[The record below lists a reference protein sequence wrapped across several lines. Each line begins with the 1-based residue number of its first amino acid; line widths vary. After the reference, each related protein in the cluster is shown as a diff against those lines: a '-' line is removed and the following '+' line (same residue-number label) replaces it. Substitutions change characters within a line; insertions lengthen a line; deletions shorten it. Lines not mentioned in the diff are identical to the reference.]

1 MKRFLFPILLLCSTI
16 TFAAARQPYE
26 IAIDDSLQHI
36 VSWQMRYSLR
46 HLTPEWGCAILM
58 NKNHQVVA
66 LYDTDSLGMSAY
78 QSIEVGS
85 IIEPFSVMAAMR
97 TGLLSDSNM
106 FQLSK
111 AGYQDLA
118 DYIWCDSHPMDTTL
132 DVPSII
138 AVSSRI
144 GICQIME
151 QCFSDTPTL
160 FAQYMNELGLQM
172 YVDSLEDVLRAAN
185 GFGVY
190 TSPIHLAYLYSQLAQ
205 QQLPVEVWGDP
216 QPILHALHE
225 VVWNRIGTASKVM
238 WTNGAQSDIVSI
250 IGKTGSIKEEGEH
263 QPYTISFVGAFPEQD
278 PEYTLLVLL
287 KKVPYPSS
295 AKIQCAVPAC
305 YIAERIYN
313 IKPKSLFHFV
323 LGDEL

>member
-1 MKRFLFPILLLCSTI
+1 MKRFLLPILLLCSTI
-16 TFAAARQPYE
+16 SFAAAPQTHE

-36 VSWQMRYSLR
+36 VSWQMQYSLR

-66 LYDTDSLGMSAY
+66 LYDTDSLGESAY
-78 QSIEVGS
+78 QTIEVGS

-97 TGLLSDSNM
+97 TGYLSDSSM

-111 AGYQDLA
+111 AGYRDHA
-118 DYIWCDSHPMDTTL
+118 GYTWHDSHPMDTIL
-132 DVPSII
+132 DMPSII
-138 AVSSRI
+138 AVSSRS

-151 QCFSDTPTL
+151 QAFADTPML
-160 FAQYMNELGLQM
+160 FARYMNEFGLQTSI
-172 YVDSLEDVLRAAN
+172 DSLEDVLRKAN

-190 TSPIHLAYLYSQLAQ
+190 TSPIHLTFLYSQLVQ
-205 QQLPVEVWGDP
+205 KQLPIEVWGDP
-216 QPILHALHE
+216 QPILHAMHE

-238 WTNGAQSDIVSI
+238 WTKGAQSDIVSI

-263 QPYTISFVGAFPEQD
+263 QPYTISFVGAFPEQN

-305 YIAERIYN
+305 YIAERIYQ
-313 IKPKSLFHFV
+313 LH
-323 LGDEL
+323 

>member
-1 MKRFLFPILLLCSTI
+1 MKHLILSFLLLCGTMS
-16 TFAAARQPYE
+16 FAATPQQYE
-26 IAIDDSLQHI
+26 VAIDDSLQHI
-36 VSWQMRYSLR
+36 VSFQMQYSLR
-46 HLTPEWGCAILM
+46 HLSPEWGCAILM
-58 NKNHQVVA
+58 NKDHQIVA
-66 LYDTDSLGMSAY
+66 LYDTDSLGMNAY

-97 TGLLSDSNM
+97 TGLLPDSSM

-111 AGYQDLA
+111 AGYRDHA
-118 DYIWCDSHPMDTTL
+118 GYTWHDSHPMDTIL
-132 DVPSII
+132 DIPSII
-138 AVSSRI
+138 AVSSRT

-151 QCFSDTPTL
+151 QAFADIPML
-160 FAQYMNELGLQM
+160 FTQYMNELGFLIS
-172 YVDSLEDVLRAAN
+172 VDSLEDVLRKAN

-190 TSPIHLAYLYSQLAQ
+190 TSPVQLAYLYSQLVQ
-205 QQLPVEVWGDP
+205 KQLPVEVWGNL

-238 WTNGAQSDIVSI
+238 WTQGAQSEIVSI
-250 IGKTGSIKEEGEH
+250 IGKTGDLKEEGDH
-263 QPYTISFVGAFPEQD
+263 QPHTVSFVGVFPEQN

-305 YIAERIYN
+305 YIGERMYWT
-313 IKPKSLFHFV
+313 KK
-323 LGDEL
+323 

>member
-1 MKRFLFPILLLCSTI
+1 MKHFLLSSLLFCSTLS
-16 TFAAARQPYE
+16 FAAAPQHYDV
-26 IAIDDSLQHI
+26 AIDDDLQHI
-36 VSWQMRYSLR
+36 VSFQMQYSLR
-46 HLTPEWGCAILM
+46 HLSPEWGCAVLM
-58 NKNHQVVA
+58 NKDHQVVA
-66 LYDTDSLGMSAY
+66 LYDTDTLGESAY
-78 QSIEVGS
+78 RNIEVGS

-97 TGLLSDSNM
+97 TGLLSDSSM
-106 FQLSK
+106 FTLSK

-118 DYIWCDSHPMDTTL
+118 DYTWHDVHPMDTIL

-138 AVSSRI
+138 AVSSRS

-151 QCFSDTPTL
+151 RTFTDNPTL

-172 YVDSLEDVLRAAN
+172 SIDSLEDVLRAAN

-190 TSPIHLAYLYSQLAQ
+190 TSPIHLTYLYSQLVQ
-205 QQLPVEVWGDP
+205 KQLSEEAWGNP

-238 WTNGAQSDIVSI
+238 WTQGAQSEIVSI
-250 IGKTGSIKEEGEH
+250 IGKTGDLKEEGDH
-263 QPYTISFVGAFPEQD
+263 QPHTVSFIGAFPEQN

-295 AKIQCAVPAC
+295 AKIQCAVPMR
-305 YIAERIYN
+305 YIAERMYWKN
-313 IKPKSLFHFV
+313 K
-323 LGDEL
+323 

>member
-1 MKRFLFPILLLCSTI
+1 MKRILLPILLLCSTI
-16 TFAAARQPYE
+16 TFATARQPYE
-26 IAIDDSLQHI
+26 IAINDSLQHI
-36 VSWQMRYSLR
+36 VSWQMQYSLR
-46 HLTPEWGCAILM
+46 HLSPEWSCAILM

-66 LYDTDSLGMSAY
+66 LYDTDSLGGSAY
-78 QSIEVGS
+78 QTIEVGS

-97 TGLLSDSNM
+97 TGLLSDSSM

-111 AGYQDLA
+111 SGYRDHAGYT
-118 DYIWCDSHPMDTTL
+118 WHDSHPMDTIL
-132 DVPSII
+132 DIPSII
-138 AVSSRI
+138 AVSSRS

-151 QCFSDTPTL
+151 QTFADKPAL
-160 FAQYMNELGLQM
+160 FVQYMSELGLQM
-172 YVDSLEDVLRAAN
+172 SVDSLEDVLRMAN

-190 TSPIHLAYLYSQLAQ
+190 SSPIHLTYLYSQLVQ
-205 QQLPVEVWGDP
+205 KQLSEEIWGAP

-238 WTNGAQSDIVSI
+238 WTQGAQSDIVSI

-305 YIAERIYN
+305 YIAERISTL
-313 IKPKSLFHFV
+313 KQ
-323 LGDEL
+323 

>member
-1 MKRFLFPILLLCSTI
+1 MKRFLFPILLLYCTI
-16 TFAAARQPYE
+16 TFAAEPQTYE

-36 VSWQMRYSLR
+36 VSWQMQYSLR
-46 HLTPEWGCAILM
+46 HLSPEWGCAILM

-66 LYDTDSLGMSAY
+66 LYDTDSLRESAY
-78 QSIEVGS
+78 QTIEVGS

-97 TGLLSDSNM
+97 TGYLSDSSM

-111 AGYQDLA
+111 AGYRDHA
-118 DYIWCDSHPMDTTL
+118 GYTWHDSHPMDTIL
-132 DVPSII
+132 DIPSII
-138 AVSSRI
+138 AVSSRS

-151 QCFSDTPTL
+151 QAFADNPML
-160 FAQYMNELGLQM
+160 FAQYMNELGLEM
-172 YVDSLEDVLRAAN
+172 SVDSLEDVLRKAN

-190 TSPIHLAYLYSQLAQ
+190 TSPIHLTYLYSQLVQ
-205 QQLPVEVWGDP
+205 KQLPVEVWGDP

-238 WTNGAQSDIVSI
+238 WTKGAQSDIVSI

-263 QPYTISFVGAFPEQD
+263 QPYTISFVGAFPEEN

-295 AKIQCAVPAC
+295 SKIQCAVPAC
-305 YIAERIYN
+305 YIAERISTL
-313 IKPKSLFHFV
+313 KR
-323 LGDEL
+323 